1 MRDARSIT
9 AIVFGFVVGCGG
21 GGGTATPDSGVVTTD
36 QCTYQPLN
44 PTANAGTAV
53 TSSALM
59 AGAAENILD
68 IPVGTA
74 LGGYTARAQFLSD
87 APTVDTRKV
96 AISGTFN
103 PSIGFSAA
111 PRVKA
116 VALSA
121 GGEQVVIVKA
131 DMIFVYEGMLY
142 DLEQR
147 LGPAF
152 AGKVIITAS
161 HSHSA
166 WAQMTAHGP
175 LKLGAG
181 QMRDLVYTR
190 FLDAFEATARAAI
203 AAERPAQIGFFAD
216 PNFDP
221 TDQISRDRR
230 GENDVLPGG
239 KRKDDH
245 LYLIRIDG
253 TDNTPIAIIPVYGV
267 HGTLED
273 ENNPLATTD
282 SVGAMERVMEEQ
294 FDSNVIVM
302 HLQSAGADTSPVGHG
317 GIDCDLHPG
326 VTTDP
331 CFPFGQEEG
340 HGLAA
345 LPQIMAA
352 WTAAGSAMQT
362 SLELSMVTRSVETGP
377 KAETFVVR
385 GGSANYS
392 PFPATQLTY
401 APFDSSRTPDGIIY
415 DTDGTTL
422 LTPLDEFNAPV
433 GAALCEYAEPMFPS
447 AAIDGTDGLL
457 PYGSCLRLDIAGSIL
472 GPIFDVD
479 FGVDATDPV
488 CETTRTTISALR
500 LGDYVLGTLPGET
513 SVLLNDYMR
522 QNSPVDALHTIV
534 VGYAQG
540 HVGYMLR
547 PEDWMLGGYE
557 PSVSF
562 WGPLEAEYLAN
573 QLQALMPLTLMTSR
587 QDGTAAGTTRV
598 ANVTPTD
605 TFPIDDPAPNA
616 GTIPTT
622 VPPDVWQ
629 RTGHPAQVQPAAQVE
644 RVSGIATFV
653 WIGDDPSTQ
662 TPRVTLEVQQGET
675 YVPATRKSGRA
686 VDDAELI
693 VAYTP
698 EPLQRGTG
706 PQTHVWDVEWQ
717 AVPWMGDT
725 GIDDLDSRG
734 GLPLGNYRFHVVGK
748 GWTLDSDPFQ
758 VVAGG
763 VSATVTRTGGNI
775 HIVASWSAPKGW
787 RLMDMSMNSNQ
798 PVPIRSQA
806 ITVQLMSAGGTNLG
820 SLVST
825 TSDAN
830 GNVVV
835 TDNSSATSAVVTDRF
850 GNSQTIT
857 LPAATARGK

>member
-9 AIVFGFVVGCGG
+9 VLVFAGVVGCGG
-21 GGGTATPDSGVVTTD
+21 GKSAPPDSGVVTTD
-36 QCTYQPLN
+36 QCTYQALN

-53 TSSALM
+53 ASGTLM
-59 AGAAENILD
+59 AGAAENVLD

-116 VALSA
+116 VALNA
-121 GGEQVVIVKA
+121 GGEQVVIVKS

-147 LGPAF
+147 LGPDF
-152 AGKVIITAS
+152 AGKVILASS

-166 WAQMTAHGP
+166 WAQMTAYGP

-181 QMRDLVYTR
+181 QLRDLVYTR
-190 FLDAFEATARAAI
+190 FLDTFEATARAAI

-221 TDQISRDRR
+221 TDQITRDRR

-253 TDNTPIAIIPVYGV
+253 TDNAPIAIIPVYGV

-273 ENNPLATTD
+273 ENNPLATSD
-282 SVGAMERVMEEQ
+282 APGAMERVLEEQ
-294 FDSNVIVM
+294 FDSDVVVM

-317 GIDCDLHPG
+317 GLDCDVHPG
-326 VTTDP
+326 TATDP

-340 HGLAA
+340 HGIVAE
-345 LPQIMAA
+345 PTIMAA

-362 SLELSMVTRSVETGP
+362 SLEISMITRSVETGP
-377 KAETFVVR
+377 NASTFTIR
-385 GGSANYS
+385 GGSATYT
-392 PFPATQLTY
+392 PFPATQLSY
-401 APFDSSRTPDGIIY
+401 APFDSSHTPDGNIY

-422 LTPLDEFNAPV
+422 LSPIDEFNAPV
-433 GAALCEYAEPMFPS
+433 GAALCEYPEPMFPS
-447 AAIDGTDGLL
+447 AAIVGTDGLL
-457 PYGSCLRLDIAGSIL
+457 PYGSCLRLDVAGSIL
-472 GPIFDVD
+472 GEIFDVD
-479 FGVDATDPV
+479 FAVDPFHPV

-500 LGDYVLGTLPGET
+500 IGDYLIGTMPGET
-513 SVLLNDYMR
+513 SVLLNDYIR
-522 QNSPVDALHTIV
+522 ENSPVDALHTII

-547 PEDWMLGGYE
+547 PEDWVLGGYE
-557 PSVSF
+557 PSVTF
-562 WGPLEAEYLAN
+562 WGPLEAEYLAE
-573 QLQALMPLTLMTSR
+573 QLGALMPLALMTSR

-605 TFPIDDPAPNA
+605 TFPIDDPAPMA

-629 RTGHPAQVQPAAQVE
+629 RTGHPAQVQPATTIP

-662 TPRVTLEVQQGET
+662 TPRVTLEVQQGDAF
-675 YVPATRKSGRA
+675 VAATRKSGRP

-698 EPLQRGTG
+698 EPLQRGSG

-717 AVPWMGDT
+717 AVPWLGDT
-725 GIDDLDSRG
+725 GVDDLDSRG
-734 GLPLGNYRFHVVGK
+734 GVALGTYRFHVVGK

-763 VSATVTRTGGNI
+763 VTTTATRTAGNI
-775 HIVASWSAPKGW
+775 NMVVSWVAAKGW
-787 RLMDMSMNSNQ
+787 RLLDLTLPSNQ
-798 PVPIRSQA
+798 PVPIRAQA
-806 ITVQLMSAGGTNLG
+806 ITVQLLDVGGANVG

-825 TSDAN
+825 TSDMN
-830 GNVVV
+830 GNVTV
-835 TDNSSATSAVVTDRF
+835 TDNATATSAVVTDRF
-850 GNSQTIT
+850 GNAETIT
-857 LPAATARGK
+857 LPVASARRK